1 MALEWAVLGVVA
13 AFEAI
18 LLILITFP
26 GFTILRRQLIA
37 LSKAAL
43 QPLLAVVPYCFFLML
58 EIYWQWENMPECSGS
73 PCNVPEQDRLNKNA
87 MRSQRNMLLVVA
99 TLLLYWILFRVTAI
113 LVRVEAS
120 NVQINKLKI
129 AE

>member
-1 MALEWAVLGVVA
+1 MALEWVILGVVA
-13 AFEAI
+13 AVEAV

-26 GFTILRRQLIA
+26 GLTIVRRQLVA
-37 LSKAAL
+37 LSTAAL
-43 QPLLAVVPYCFFLML
+43 QPLLAVVPFSFFLML
-58 EIYWQWENMPECSGS
+58 EIYWQFENMPECSGS
-73 PCNVPEQDRLNKNA
+73 PCNVPEQDRLNKNV
-87 MRSQRNMLLVVA
+87 MRSQRNMILVVA

-129 AE
+129 SE